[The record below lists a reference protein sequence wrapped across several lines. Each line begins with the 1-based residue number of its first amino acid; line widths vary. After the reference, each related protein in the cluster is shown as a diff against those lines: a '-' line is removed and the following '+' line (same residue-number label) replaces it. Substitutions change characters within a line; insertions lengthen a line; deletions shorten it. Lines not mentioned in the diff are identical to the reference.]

1 MNSETTRYTRRQ
13 IWVLAARPKTLW
25 AAVAPVVI
33 GAAVAIDDGFVHV
46 ASLVAALLGAIFI
59 QIGTNFA
66 NDLFD
71 FKKSVDTA
79 DRLGPLRVT
88 HAGLVTPVQMRN
100 ATIIAFS
107 IAFAIGVYLVF
118 RGGLPIVAIGLLSIL
133 FGVLYTGGPYPLG
146 YNGLGDIF
154 VLIFFGP
161 VAVGGTYYVM
171 AQTITTEA
179 ILCGISPGLL
189 STAILVVNN
198 IRDIKTDSVTG
209 KKTLAV
215 RFGRRVSE
223 IQYLVMVAMALLYP
237 VFAFAVTRTHGYAM
251 IAAAAFIPAIP
262 VIRLVLHEEGRILNS
277 ALAGTGRVLA
287 IYSAL
292 FAVGW
297 LI

>member
-1 MNSETTRYTRRQ
+1 MNSESPNYSRLQ
-13 IWVLAARPKTLW
+13 IWILAARPKTLW

-33 GAAVAIDDGFVHV
+33 GAAVAIDDGFVHI

-79 DRLGPLRVT
+79 ERLGPLRVT
-88 HAGLVTPVQMRN
+88 QAGLVTPAQMRN
-100 ATIIAFS
+100 ATILAFGIAFT
-107 IAFAIGVYLVF
+107 IGIYLVF
-118 RGGLPIVAIGLLSIL
+118 RGGWPIVAIGLLSIL

-179 ILCGISPGLL
+179 ILCGLSPGLL

-209 KKTLAV
+209 KRTLAV
-215 RFGRRVSE
+215 RFGRRFSE
-223 IQYLVMVAMALLYP
+223 VQYLLLVAAALVYP
-237 VFAFAVTRTHGYAM
+237 AVSFAVTRTHGLAM
-251 IAAAAFIPAIP
+251 IAVAAVIPAIP
-262 VIRLVLHEEGRILNS
+262 VMRLVLKEEGAILNS

-292 FAVGW
+292 FAIGW
-297 LI
+297 LL